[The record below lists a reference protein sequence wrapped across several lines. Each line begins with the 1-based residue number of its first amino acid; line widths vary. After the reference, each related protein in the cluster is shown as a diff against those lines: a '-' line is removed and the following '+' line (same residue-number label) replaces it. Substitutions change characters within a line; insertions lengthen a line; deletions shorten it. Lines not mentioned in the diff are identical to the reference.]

1 MFFWWL
7 FHGQAPPGSFL
18 NDQNGDYYEIFFI
31 NLPVNFG
38 G

>member
-7 FHGQAPPGSFL
+7 FHGQAPPESFL

-38 G
+38 D